1 MFQDPDVS
9 CPGVKDVSR
18 PGRFGSWIIREIH
31 DDVSGLD
38 SIELTDASFG
48 TLIDYPI
55 RLRISAAL
63 PGGKALLNFTEKFIT
78 LDVFYS
84 TEKDIATPTVFSS
97 TQKGQDP
104 TVLMLTKKR
113 LSTVFLPTRKGHS
126 TTEIF
131 QTQKRY
137 PTIYSPTQKEIPSV
151 TMFSSPHKGHS
162 MVSPSTKKGHSTVLS
177 PNPSKKPKVTNNL
190 NGTTPKPF
198 SKPMV
203 MNQFNGTT
211 PKPFSKPM
219 VMNQFNGTTSKP
231 FSKPMVM
238 NQFNG
243 PKPNLTIVTAYWNL
257 GTFQKGE
264 GDLKFSTNTYFKW
277 ASTFK
282 YLVNPLVVY
291 TDCKEFK
298 ELMETLRSDRL
309 NNTMIYLLN
318 RKELWPFQLINQIRS
333 VLDQLGYP
341 KHHPNTVIPEYPAA
355 QHSKFAA
362 VAETIR
368 KKVFQNPYYAWLDI
382 GYFRDVVER
391 KLEFSLS
398 IPPKFNANKIS
409 FNRINV
415 VSMNI
420 DPFTIFRNNIVW
432 VGGGMFLGKGEVF
445 LQFEQLYHRA
455 VKYFLDQKLVNSD
468 QQVLYSM
475 YSKKGR
481 EALKPNIEL
490 QLYIPKGFG
499 NPWFYLGYL
508 CRKEVTLTKS

>member
-1 MFQDPDVS
+1 MTVTIRSHKSQNQANLWCFFTVNPYTMEKRRWLVIGLICLTS
-9 CPGVKDVSR
+9 GV
-18 PGRFGSWIIREIH
+18 F
-31 DDVSGLD
+31 
-38 SIELTDASFG
+38 LTYKYN

-78 LDVFYS
+78 HDVFYS

-177 PNPSKKPKVTNNL
+177 PNPSKKPK
-190 NGTTPKPF
+190 
-198 SKPMV
+198 
-203 MNQFNGTT
+203 
-211 PKPFSKPM
+211 
-219 VMNQFNGTTSKP
+219 
-231 FSKPMVM
+231 
-238 NQFNG
+238 FNG

-264 GDLKFSTNTYFKW
+264 GDLKFSTNTYFNW

-309 NNTMIYLLN
+309 NNTMIYMLN
-318 RKELWPFQLINQIRS
+318 RTELWPFQLINQIRS
-333 VLDQLGYP
+333 VLDQPGYP

-420 DPFTIFRNNIVW
+420 DPFTIFRKNIVW